1 MGARVCKNPYAYKN
15 TGTTRAAYANLHV
28 EYVPAVSF
36 FCFAGATG
44 HLLPGDQ
51 VDTNANDCRL
61 RMLVHFFAQF
71 LGVLPSFVQM
81 TTKERMSDR
90 FDPDLL

>member
-1 MGARVCKNPYAYKN
+1 MGARVRQNPYAYKI
-15 TGTTRAAYANLHV
+15 TRTTHATYANLHV

-36 FCFAGATG
+36 FSFAGATG

-61 RMLVHFFAQF
+61 RTLVHFFAQF
-71 LGVLPSFVQM
+71 LGVSPSFVQM

-90 FDPDLL
+90 FDPDLV